1 MMFFFFSNS
10 IYINWWCILFSES
23 LSWPWGHVHFHEG
36 LLFWGR
42 FSEWWTVHWLWL
54 KVGLPHIIY
63 ILERNLWQVLV
74 LMINHSVFFTLI
86 FLDKSI
92 VTLITISFFS
102 SVGGGATLK
111 NQTAKL
117 RTLRRLSLDVFTTAS
132 GVPPGF
138 FLYRRGKT
146 NVARCWRKKTW
157 MCLKKEYTTGN
168 HFPKNGPKL
177 SGILHIPPIGC
188 HQPKVGETM
197 RDTWP
202 FQWKMMIDH
211 ELDRQLRGAQ
221 NVEINHDKPQ
231 KMIG

>member
-1 MMFFFFSNS
+1 M
-10 IYINWWCILFSES
+10 
-23 LSWPWGHVHFHEG
+23 PQ
-36 LLFWGR
+36 
-42 FSEWWTVHWLWL
+42 
-54 KVGLPHIIY
+54 IIC

-74 LMINHSVFFTLI
+74 LMINHSVLGHPIFFKTNQLLPLLL
-86 FLDKSI
+86 FL
-92 VTLITISFFS
+92 FFPRW
-102 SVGGGATLK
+102 GGATLK

-117 RTLRRLSLDVFTTAS
+117 RPLRRLSLDVFTTAS

-177 SGILHIPPIGC
+177 RGIPPIGC

-197 RDTWP
+197 IHWV
-202 FQWKMMIDH
+202 
-211 ELDRQLRGAQ
+211 GALCE
-221 NVEINHDKPQ
+221 V
-231 KMIG
+231 